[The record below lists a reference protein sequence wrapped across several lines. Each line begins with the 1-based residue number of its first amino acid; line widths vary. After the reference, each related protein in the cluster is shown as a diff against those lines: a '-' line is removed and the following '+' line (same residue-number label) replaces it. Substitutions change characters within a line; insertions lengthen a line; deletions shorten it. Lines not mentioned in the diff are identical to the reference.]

1 MENKLKR
8 AFLLAGLV
16 LYLFDL
22 GSDIYV
28 AVQYWK
34 NDEPWWFGTTVMF
47 ISVPSLFVNGAAII
61 QIRNIGTFLAAIF
74 QLSIVVRYIE
84 VLIKPSAKSGA
95 FSRTYWLE
103 ILRYIE
109 TTPKVL
115 HNGVF
120 KFTLCYVRNP
130 THGTS

>member
-8 AFLLAGLV
+8 AFLLAALV

-28 AVQYWK
+28 AIQFWK
-34 NDEPWWFGTTVMF
+34 VDEPWWFGTTVMF

-84 VLIKPSAKSGA
+84 VLIKPSAKVAHFPALIGLKYFA
-95 FSRTYWLE
+95 
-103 ILRYIE
+103 I
-109 TTPKVL
+109 
-115 HNGVF
+115 
-120 KFTLCYVRNP
+120 
-130 THGTS
+130 